1 MKRFL
6 RTNHKCAMGLV
17 VLSYIGPGSLV
28 ADLPKGL
35 HGSSRFHVL

>member
-1 MKRFL
+1 
-6 RTNHKCAMGLV
+6 MGFI

-28 ADLPKGL
+28 ADLPKDL